1 MDGSP
6 PPSEG
11 AEESNAREDETRE
24 VSETPE
30 VLEAQEV
37 SDTQVESEETME
49 VGYAEAA
56 AAIGAAAYH
65 DSTHPEFSSG
75 GETDGETV
83 GQEGHNVSHDGIT
96 LAAL

>member
-11 AEESNAREDETRE
+11 AEESTAREDDETQE

-30 VLEAQEV
+30 VSEAQEV
-37 SDTQVESEETME
+37 FDTQVESEEIME

-56 AAIGAAAYH
+56 AAYGAAAYH
-65 DSTHPEFSSG
+65 DPTPPEFSSG

-83 GQEGHNVSHDGIT
+83 GQEGHNVSHDR
-96 LAAL
+96 ACHQ